1 MNDEN
6 GKPSLSP
13 TSLTVADA
21 ARLLTKVGGQP
32 VTIAMLETDLAA
44 GAPANADST
53 INLVHYAAWLVRE
66 ASSRD

>member
-1 MNDEN
+1 MNDDN
-6 GKPSLSP
+6 GKPTLNP

-32 VTIAMLETDLAA
+32 VTIAMLEADLAA
-44 GAPANADST
+44 GAPVNADGS

>member
-1 MNDEN
+1 MNDDN

-32 VTIAMLETDLAA
+32 VTNAMLEADLAT
-44 GAPANADST
+44 GAPANPDGT
-53 INLVHYAAWLVRE
+53 INLVHFAAWLVRE
-66 ASSRD
+66 SFSRD